1 MIIGRVVSGTCTTH
15 VKKKEL
21 QEMGFNVHLFDA
33 NHPDVDVLQV
43 MKNYSHILV
52 SVPPLVGIGD
62 PMLRHEELLR
72 SSLTDGDLRWLCY
85 LSSTN
90 SNMMTETLSALQ
102 VSMETVMVNWW
113 MRSKRVYPTNPESG
127 LAKLRL
133 ASEEGWSNLA
143 HNLGISPLLFRLG
156 GIYGPGRSA
165 VDTIIKQKPMSE
177 GQKRRKNRKYT
188 SRIHVDDI
196 CQALMATVLAPP
208 PREVYNIVD
217 DDPAPREEVFEYA
230 MKLVEKKWPGLKL
243 QSVEQKQK
251 EWPNAKNPRGE
262 KRVCN
267 ARMKRELGVQLLY
280 PDYKSGL
287 KSIIHQIPTPFQS
300 H

>member
-1 MIIGRVVSGTCTTH
+1 MIIGRVVSGTCTAH
-15 VKKKEL
+15 VKKKQL
-21 QEMGFNVHLFDA
+21 QDMGFHVHLFDA

-43 MKNYSHILV
+43 LKNYTHILV

-62 PMLRHEELLR
+62 PTLRHEELLR
-72 SSLTDGDLRWLCY
+72 SSLIDGDLRWLCY
-85 LSSTN
+85 LSSTK
-90 SNMMTETLSALQ
+90 TLSALQ

-113 MRSKRVYPTNPESG
+113 MRSKRVYPTNPKSES
-127 LAKLRL
+127 AKLRL

-143 HNLGISPLLFRLG
+143 HNLGISLLLFRLG

-230 MKLVEKKWPGLKL
+230 TRLVEKKWPGLKL
-243 QSVEQKQK
+243 QSVEQRQK
-251 EWPNAKNPRGE
+251 EWSNVKNPRGE
-262 KRVCN
+262 KRLCN
-267 ARMKRELGVQLLY
+267 ARMKRELGVQLLTNQ
-280 PDYKSGL
+280 D
-287 KSIIHQIPTPFQS
+287 
-300 H
+300 

>member
-1 MIIGRVVSGTCTTH
+1 MIIGRVVSGTCTAH
-15 VKKKEL
+15 VKKKQL
-21 QEMGFNVHLFDA
+21 QDMGFHVHLFDA

-43 MKNYSHILV
+43 LKNYTHILV

-62 PMLRHEELLR
+62 PTLRHEELLR
-72 SSLTDGDLRWLCY
+72 SSLIDGDLRWLCY
-85 LSSTN
+85 LSST
-90 SNMMTETLSALQ
+90 SVYGDCDGEL
-102 VSMETVMVNWW
+102 VDED
-113 MRSKRVYPTNPESG
+113 YPTNPKSES
-127 LAKLRL
+127 AKLRL

-143 HNLGISPLLFRLG
+143 HNLGISLLLFRLG

-230 MKLVEKKWPGLKL
+230 TRLVEKKWPGLKL
-243 QSVEQKQK
+243 QSVEQRQK
-251 EWPNAKNPRGE
+251 EWSNVKNPRGE
-262 KRVCN
+262 KRLCN
-267 ARMKRELGVQLLY
+267 ARMKRELGVQLLTNQ
-280 PDYKSGL
+280 D
-287 KSIIHQIPTPFQS
+287 
-300 H
+300 